1 MGICQPAALLFAI
14 ISFSKSN
21 NWPDMAEEVCRMHN
35 YAGCIILILTGN
47 TVKALF
53 DSESID

>member
-47 TVKALF
+47 TVKATL
-53 DSESID
+53 